1 MAPVTR
7 RKNQAAKAN
16 DIDEAPPGEA
26 PAARKRTRAAPK
38 ATKARKKPRAQ
49 EESSSDDEGRASSR
63 SADKCIPAIEE
74 LPAEIS
80 AVIARPAGSV
90 QNAGQYNETFI
101 KARECLQ
108 SCAEMAKQYQEF
120 NKRPTEIKMPE
131 MGAWRQDIKDL
142 KALNHRAMVVSIQ
155 ALNSIVMAK
164 AGTDVGRR
172 GNDVEVIASEL
183 LEDAMPKNM
192 EETWGGTA
200 RKLVKLLGSAV
211 ELLPTDCAE

>member
-1 MAPVTR
+1 MD
-7 RKNQAAKAN
+7 RKSFPNTAL
-16 DIDEAPPGEA
+16 EYPY
-26 PAARKRTRAAPK
+26 
-38 ATKARKKPRAQ
+38 ATDTGAF
-49 EESSSDDEGRASSR
+49 R